1 MIPGARDKNGP
12 RNIKTKYVIVIVRA
26 NIFTSF
32 LLQTNNILFFFG
44 VNKKH
49 IRYLKML
56 LSLSKTLIP
65 LIWLLNVLLF
75 TEAVAQRC
83 FVKKV
88 FLEISQISQENT
100 YARASFLIELET
112 HAQVFSCEFCKIYKN
127 YFSKRIP
134 PVCAYLFIAWTALM
148 KNKSVTT
155 LILENKANY
164 VKLYLNIRL
173 QIVSFRCVSMIP
185 NFVINFKSICYF
197 LRSSFF

>member
-83 FVKKV
+83 FVKGV
-88 FLEISQISQENT
+88 YT
-100 YARASFLIELET
+100 
-112 HAQVFSCEFCKIYKN
+112 
-127 YFSKRIP
+127 
-134 PVCAYLFIAWTALM
+134 
-148 KNKSVTT
+148 
-155 LILENKANY
+155 
-164 VKLYLNIRL
+164 
-173 QIVSFRCVSMIP
+173 
-185 NFVINFKSICYF
+185 
-197 LRSSFF
+197 